1 MFSSYKK
8 ASLCVA
14 LFAIVLLVGCGGGS
28 STSTSSSN
36 LPIAVAVINS
46 APLLSCQNNGIT
58 FQTGIDANSNQV
70 LDEGEI
76 LKIQYVC
83 NGVNG
88 ISGTNGSNG
97 TNGINGA
104 DGVGSIDALLSLV
117 SEASG
122 INCTVGGSK
131 VNVGLD
137 LNRNQILDASEILS
151 HTFICNGS
159 NGLVGATGATG
170 INGTT
175 GAVGATGATGATG
188 SAGATGAVGAT
199 GAAGINGDV
208 GTTGAVGATGAAGTN
223 GVVGTTGAV
232 GATGATG
239 SAGTNGLTTLLT
251 ITSELAGGNCLY
263 GGAKTTSGPD
273 TNSNQ
278 ILDVSEIAFTK
289 YICNGATG
297 ADGAV
302 GATGAKGDTGATG
315 GSISAFA
322 YVYNTAAQTVALAS
336 VVLFDSNGALKG
348 VEHLLN
354 SGTIKIVEA
363 GTYLISFSISGT
375 EPNQFAIFVNGV
387 VASGS
392 IYGTGAGTQPN
403 NGQVILVLN
412 ANSLLTLVNYTSAA
426 AVGLQALAGG
436 SKANVN
442 ASVVIQRLD

>member
-1 MFSSYKK
+1 MIDIYRK
-8 ASLCVA
+8 ATLCVA
-14 LFAIVLLVGCGGGS
+14 LFAIVLLAGCGGGS
-28 STSTSSSN
+28 STSTSSTN

-83 NGVNG
+83 NGANGVNG

-97 TNGINGA
+97 SNGINGA

-151 HTFICNGS
+151 STFICNGS

-170 INGTT
+170 ING
-175 GAVGATGATGATG
+175 A
-188 SAGATGAVGAT
+188 
-199 GAAGINGDV
+199 
-208 GTTGAVGATGAAGTN
+208 TGAVGATGAAGTN
-223 GVVGTTGAV
+223 GVVGATGATGAV
-232 GATGATG
+232 GATGASGANGVVGTTGATG

-336 VVLFDSNGALKG
+336 EVLFDSNGALKG

-375 EPNQFAIFVNGV
+375 EANQFAIFVNGV

-412 ANSLLTLVNYTSAA
+412 SNSLLTLVNYTSAA